1 MSNIPLS
8 VFMNGYLDPA
18 QVALGRLVLDMKNPG
33 QNFCPHGELQLKKDV
48 DFSKAPFSNLK
59 SLANAESSSHFKGA
73 LSKVLNIF
81 AERSRTTVDDIS
93 TSAAISYQLLNVNIK
108 FESIFKNDDVK
119 KWLEKV
125 ILTGSEVYMVV
136 GLHTLQDA
144 SIGLDRAASSEA
156 GATLQAPVADSLIPG
171 ASAIPIAGEALD
183 AKLEGGIKS
192 KSSLG
197 ASFVAPGERI
207 VAVQYQRVKFNM
219 SSSKSPKS
227 IAEAALNKKT
237 IWKSF
242 GSARGGTDLDTF
254 EAILVEKM
262 TEDEIGEDVE
272 VEGTCTEYGQVFA
285 ILL

>member
-18 QVALGRLVLDMKNPG
+18 QVVLGRLVLDMKNPG
-33 QNFCPHGELQLKKDV
+33 QNFCPHGELQLRKDV

-59 SLANAESSSHFKGA
+59 SLANAESPSHFKGA
-73 LSKVLNIF
+73 LSKILNVF
-81 AERSRTTVDDIS
+81 AERSRTSVDDIS
-93 TSAAISYQLLNVNIK
+93 TSAATRYQLLNVNIQ
-108 FESIFKNDDVK
+108 FESIFNNDEGK

-144 SIGLDRAASSEA
+144 SIGLDCAASSEA
-156 GATLQAPVADSLIPG
+156 GATLQAPIADSLLPG
-171 ASAIPIAGEALD
+171 ASAIPGAALD
-183 AKLEGGIKS
+183 AKFEGGVNS

-207 VAVQYQRVKFNM
+207 IAVQYQRVKFQM
-219 SSSKSPKS
+219 SSSKSPKG
-227 IAEAALNKKT
+227 IADAILDKKT
-237 IWKSF
+237 VWKSF
-242 GSARGGTDLDTF
+242 GSARGGADLDTF
-254 EAILVEKM
+254 EATLVEKM
-262 TEDEIGEDVE
+262 TEDDIGEDVE
-272 VEGTCTEYGQVFA
+272 VEGTCADNGQVFA